1 LPRTASFEKILYEPK
16 FTEIKARDTKGAPM
30 PGMDE
35 RISRGSF
42 LRMGV
47 AGISSA
53 ALLFLAGCA
62 GEDDDDEEEGDD

>member
-1 LPRTASFEKILYEPK
+1 MYRVKP
-16 FTEIKARDTKGAPM
+16 TEINAREKKGAPM

-47 AGISSA
+47 AGISGA
-53 ALLFLAGCA
+53 ALLFLASCA
-62 GEDDDDEEEGDD
+62 EEDDDDEEEDD